1 MADRTT
7 DDQKQTGRPTTGW
20 EGERDVST
28 ERGGATPDQTR
39 PIDESAHG
47 SVGALNQADST
58 QSNEPRVTQADREV
72 LEAAESKPAVTP
84 WTAGD
89 ENEPE

>member
-7 DDQKQTGRPTTGW
+7 NDQKQTGRPITGW

-28 ERGGATPDQTR
+28 EEGGATPDQTR
-39 PIDESAHG
+39 PIYQTGHG
-47 SVGALNQADST
+47 SVGTPDQADSGK
-58 QSNEPRVTQADREV
+58 SNEPRVTQADREV

-89 ENEPE
+89 EN